1 MTPDCKS
8 GTLETTGVRLP
19 LFPPCCIGGV
29 AELADAPD
37 LGSGATVRVGSTP
50 ITPTIY
56 FLYIKKSNE
65 SSTYF
70 YLKEGEDMSKY
81 FVCSDIHGYYTEW
94 MKALKDAQ
102 CLDIIKQKQNGLEEM
117 IEQGGRN
124 LSGGQR
130 QRLSIAR
137 ALVKKP
143 EILILDDSSSALDY
157 LTDYSLRTAV
167 KNLDYNP
174 TVIMVSQRTSSIE
187 HADKILVLDD
197 GKIVGFD
204 THYNLLNNCTVYK
217 EIYDSQFKGGSH
229 E

>member
-19 LFPPCCIGGV
+19 LFPPCYIGGV

-70 YLKEGEDMSKY
+70 YLKEGESMSKY

-94 MKALKDAQ
+94 MRALKDAGY
-102 CLDIIKQKQNGLEEM
+102 D
-117 IEQGGRN
+117 
-124 LSGGQR
+124 
-130 QRLSIAR
+130 
-137 ALVKKP
+137 KKNK
-143 EILILDDSSSALDY
+143 D
-157 LTDYSLRTAV
+157 
-167 KNLDYNP
+167 
-174 TVIMVSQRTSSIE
+174 
-187 HADKILVLDD
+187 H
-197 GKIVGFD
+197 
-204 THYNLLNNCTVYK
+204 
-217 EIYDSQFKGGSH
+217 
-229 E
+229 